1 MKYFLSNRS
10 GQLSTY
16 LIKGVQELPIEI
28 VRRGGHDLLVVVR
41 LLGGGL
47 GSRAGDLALFKL
59 IGKLFSV
66 GWSIVAGVHFY
77 SN

>member
-1 MKYFLSNRS
+1 M
-10 GQLSTY
+10 
-16 LIKGVQELPIEI
+16 
-28 VRRGGHDLLVVVR
+28 VVVR